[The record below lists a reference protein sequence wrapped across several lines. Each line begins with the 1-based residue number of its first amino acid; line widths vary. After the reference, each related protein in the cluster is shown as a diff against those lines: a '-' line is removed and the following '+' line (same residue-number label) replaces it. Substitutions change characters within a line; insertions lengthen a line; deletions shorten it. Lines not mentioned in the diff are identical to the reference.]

1 MIETNAQHDDAI
13 TQHDDATVQ
22 IAHLRAQVE
31 ALMKE
36 RVTPALTEMAGRAE
50 SVVNSATGAVRDQAQ
65 MISGHVREQPLIAVL
80 LAAGIGYLLG
90 RATR

>member
-1 MIETNAQHDDAI
+1 MVD
-13 TQHDDATVQ
+13 
-22 IAHLRAQVE
+22 IADLASWPELIAALLGEESGTPDSVSLALE
-31 ALMKE
+31 AAARM
-36 RVTPALTEMAGRAE
+36 GRAE